1 MVAHVPREAAIAA
14 ADVHQ
19 EDSVAVAVVR
29 QEAVQ
34 VADVHPVAVLHA
46 DEQTDEM
53 IEQCSIG

>member
-1 MVAHVPREAAIAA
+1 MVARGHQEAAIAA

-19 EDSVAVAVVR
+19 EDSVAVAAVR

-46 DEQTDEM
+46 DEQTDD
-53 IEQCSIG
+53 

>member
-29 QEAVQ
+29 QAAVQ

-46 DEQTDEM
+46 DKQADD
-53 IEQCSIG
+53 

>member
-1 MVAHVPREAAIAA
+1 MAARFHQEAAIAA

-34 VADVHPVAVLHA
+34 VADVRPVAALHA
-46 DEQTDEM
+46 DEQTDD
-53 IEQCSIG
+53 

>member
-1 MVAHVPREAAIAA
+1 MAAHVPREAAIAA

-29 QEAVQ
+29 QAAVQ

-46 DEQTDEM
+46 DKQADD
-53 IEQCSIG
+53 